1 MKSCEITAKEN
12 ITKEVTTNE
21 QAKKLKSSQNNEKTL
36 KCEKCSKSFYKK
48 TTLEIHSWNCGKTK
62 DAKCKIYDKV
72 FKSPNVVQVH
82 FNLTHKE
89 KTFKCEKCG
98 EKFPFK
104 SYLKSHTQKCD
115 AENQKHEKSES
126 DKNKDEKEVSTNVEI
141 IEFGNI
147 DLNIDDDDV
156 IQIYG

>member
-115 AENQKHEKSES
+115 AENQKHEKSEN
-126 DKNKDEKEVSTNVEI
+126 NKIKDRKELSNNVES

-147 DLNIDDDDV
+147 ELNIDDDV
-156 IQIYG
+156 LQIYG